1 MYNAATRNAD
11 DHCRALCRAC
21 QQYAFE
27 HTLQDSEFAQ
37 DKISTHFTM
46 LNVHNTVVLF
56 FAVFV
61 VLANA
66 NANGVNIRTGRSNLA
81 NNSPRQ
87 ETLKNLGVSAL
98 KIINPNRTKF
108 SYAAIVE
115 NNFRA
120 ERNKKIRLE
129 TKLNRLQAELHE
141 MLYPTAPM
149 TNSTAKEIADRM
161 PVHQNKEFQNKL
173 KVARYLRTGS
183 KELPLS
189 KN

>member
-66 NANGVNIRTGRSNLA
+66 NANGVNIRTGRNGETIVRQ
-81 NNSPRQ
+81 NSEKSWGIRSQNYQSKPY
-87 ETLKNLGVSAL
+87 
-98 KIINPNRTKF
+98 KIQLCSHRGK
-108 SYAAIVE
+108 
-115 NNFRA
+115 
-120 ERNKKIRLE
+120 
-129 TKLNRLQAELHE
+129 
-141 MLYPTAPM
+141 
-149 TNSTAKEIADRM
+149 
-161 PVHQNKEFQNKL
+161 
-173 KVARYLRTGS
+173 
-183 KELPLS
+183 
-189 KN
+189 